1 MDVLPASLALLAS
14 LLYLAASARVAH
26 AVSRQ
31 TAPER
36 GPLIGLLSAALLLH
50 GIVMHEVLVHPGG
63 LHFGLATI
71 AVLHGWLL
79 ALLALLVNVYRPV
92 QGIYLIAMPLA
103 ALELGLG
110 VLGHDA
116 AAQAAPLSVAMQGHV
131 LLSLLG
137 YSVLS
142 IAALQAL
149 LVAAQDRALRRHR
162 RGLLMALPSLQTM
175 ENMLFELIGI
185 GMVLL
190 TLAIGT
196 GFLALSNLFAQ
207 HVAHKTVLSIM
218 AWAVFAGLLA
228 GRHWRGW
235 RGRTAVKFTL
245 AGFGLLL
252 VGFVGSQAVI
262 ELLLQR
268 SAG

>member
-1 MDVLPASLALLAS
+1 MDVLPASLALIAT
-14 LLYLAASARVAH
+14 LLYLSASAYVAR
-26 AVSRQ
+26 AIARQ
-31 TAPER
+31 QSPER
-36 GPLIGLLSAALLLH
+36 GPLIGLLSTALLLH
-50 GIVMHEVLVHPGG
+50 GIVMHEVLIQPGG
-63 LHFGLATI
+63 LFFGLATI

-92 QGIYLIAMPLA
+92 QGIFLIAMPLA
-103 ALELGLG
+103 AIELGLG
-110 VLGHDA
+110 VLGHEPNA
-116 AAQAAPLSVAMQGHV
+116 RSTAFTAMMQGHI
-131 LLSLLG
+131 LLSLLA

-149 LVAAQDRALRRHR
+149 LVFAQDRALRRHR
-162 RGLLMALPSLQTM
+162 RGILMALPSLQTM

-196 GFLALSNLFAQ
+196 GFFELNNLFAQ
-207 HVAHKTVLSIM
+207 HVAHKTVLSLM

-228 GRHWRGW
+228 GRFWRGW

-245 AGFGLLL
+245 AGFALLL
-252 VGFVGSQAVI
+252 LGFVGSQAVI
-262 ELLLQR
+262 ELLLNP
-268 SAG
+268 SAP

>member
-1 MDVLPASLALLAS
+1 MDVLPASLALLAT
-14 LLYLAASARVAH
+14 LLYLMASAYVAR
-26 AVSRQ
+26 AVGRQ
-31 TAPER
+31 QTPER

-110 VLGHDA
+110 VLGHEA
-116 AAQAAPLSVAMQGHV
+116 GIRATPLTAAMQGHI
-131 LLSLLG
+131 LLSLLA

-149 LVAAQDRALRRHR
+149 LVFAQDRALRRHR

-175 ENMLFELIGI
+175 ENMLFELISI

-190 TLAIGT
+190 TLAIAT
-196 GFLALSNLFAQ
+196 GFLELDNLFAQ
-207 HVAHKTVLSIM
+207 HVAHKTVLSLM

-228 GRHWRGW
+228 GRRWRGW
-235 RGRTAVKFTL
+235 RGRTAVKLTL

-252 VGFVGSQAVI
+252 IGFVGSQAVL
-262 ELLLQR
+262 ELLLHR
-268 SAG
+268 STD

>member
-1 MDVLPASLALLAS
+1 MDALTTSLALLAT
-14 LLYLAASARVAH
+14 LLYFSASATVAR
-26 AVSRQ
+26 AISRQ
-31 TAPER
+31 ISPPR

-50 GIVMHEVLVHPGG
+50 GLVMHDVLVHPGG

-92 QGIYLIAMPLA
+92 HGIFLIAMPLA
-103 ALELGLG
+103 AVELGLG
-110 VLGHDA
+110 VLGHEP
-116 AAQAAPLSVAMQGHV
+116 QARSTTLTAIMQGHI
-131 LLSLLG
+131 LLSLLA

-149 LVAAQDRALRRHR
+149 LVFAQDRALRRHR
-162 RGLLMALPSLQTM
+162 RGILMALPSLQTM

-196 GFLALSNLFAQ
+196 GFIELDNLFNQ
-207 HVAHKTVLSIM
+207 HVAHKTVLSLM
-218 AWAVFAGLLA
+218 AWAVFAGLLL

-245 AGFGLLL
+245 GGFALLL
-252 VGFVGSQAVI
+252 IGFVGSQAVI
-262 ELLLQR
+262 EFLINR
-268 SAG
+268 SAS